1 MASVHDG
8 MTNTA
13 LVFGSANKKKGST
26 MNRRNLNALLL
37 LAVLIVS
44 LTPAARSQNISAT
57 LRGTVHDATGSVV
70 SGATVTVQNN
80 GTDITH
86 TTTTNNNGDY
96 VVLQLPPATYTVTVS
111 QNGFEPSKFTGIIL
125 NVDQEAR
132 VDVALGVGSVAQQV
146 EVNSTAILLQ
156 IEDSVNGSLLDS

>member
-1 MASVHDG
+1 MHESASRR
-8 MTNTA
+8 
-13 LVFGSANKKKGST
+13 KGST
-26 MNRRNLNALLL
+26 MTRRNLKILLL
-37 LAVLIVS
+37 LAALIVS

-57 LRGTVHDATGSVV
+57 LRGTVHDSAGSVV

-80 GTDITH
+80 GTGIIH

-96 VVLQLPPATYTVTVS
+96 VVLQLPPATYTVTVT

-156 IEDSVNGSLLDS
+156 TEDSVNGSL